1 MACTEWMGRAPED
14 GRCTLVGGWEEV
26 LHCSMQGPGRSR
38 QPNRVMSTPNIT
50 AVAGQGRLV
59 VPSSC
64 SSLAGV
70 WQREQCA
77 AAQRRP
83 AGRPAGRERAGGG
96 RQGTS
101 SAINVG
107 RGAIGA
113 HRCTAGMATC
123 QLFSWVGGRVL
134 FFQRQVVCTVN
145 SQGNGSTAL
154 DISRSAWWHSSGC
167 TTRPGGLSST
177 ASRG

>member
-1 MACTEWMGRAPED
+1 M
-14 GRCTLVGGWEEV
+14 

-59 VPSSC
+59 VPSSSNSC

-83 AGRPAGRERAGGG
+83 AAALQAESE
-96 RQGTS
+96 QVE
-101 SAINVG
+101 VG
-107 RGAIGA
+107 RAPA
-113 HRCTAGMATC
+113 A
-123 QLFSWVGGRVL
+123 Q
-134 FFQRQVVCTVN
+134 
-145 SQGNGSTAL
+145 
-154 DISRSAWWHSSGC
+154 
-167 TTRPGGLSST
+167 
-177 ASRG
+177 

>member
-1 MACTEWMGRAPED
+1 MVAPRGNHAGR
-14 GRCTLVGGWEEV
+14 RVGGGAALQHAGAREEQAAKQGDEHAQHYSGSRARPV
-26 LHCSMQGPGRSR
+26 SCAQQQQQLLQPSRGVAAGAVCSR
-38 QPNRVMSTPNIT
+38 
-50 AVAGQGRLV
+50 
-59 VPSSC
+59 
-64 SSLAGV
+64 
-70 WQREQCA
+70 A
-77 AAQRRP
+77 AP
-83 AGRPAGRERAGGG
+83 PCGRPAGRERAGGG

-107 RGAIGA
+107 QGAIGA

-123 QLFSWVGGRVL
+123 QLLSWVGGRVL

-145 SQGNGSTAL
+145 SQGNGSSAL

-167 TTRPGGLSST
+167 TTRPGCLSST